1 MTTATLIPRVISLKE
16 LYQQHLSIPDYQR
29 PYKWTEKHVRTLFD
43 DLDYFVAG
51 ITVKN
56 RDDERYKYRLGTI
69 VLHKPTLIIR
79 PNKHTD
85 YYQYPL
91 QKFIQRKLPNVN
103 NIVDGQQR
111 TLTFYLIWYALHAR
125 KNLLNKLGLPEF
137 SLEIPACRIS

>member
-1 MTTATLIPRVISLKE
+1 MTTATLTPKVISLTE
-16 LYQQHLSIPDYQR
+16 LYEQHLSIPDYQR

-85 YYQYPL
+85 YYQYPI

-103 NIVDGQQR
+103 NIEPYRVCR
-111 TLTFYLIWYALHAR
+111 RLFYL
-125 KNLLNKLGLPEF
+125 
-137 SLEIPACRIS
+137 S

>member
-1 MTTATLIPRVISLKE
+1 MTTATLILRVISLKE

-85 YYQYPL
+85 YYQYPI

-103 NIVDGQQR
+103 NIPVNKPP
-111 TLTFYLIWYALHAR
+111 LIAVFQ
-125 KNLLNKLGLPEF
+125 LGLP
-137 SLEIPACRIS
+137 LVKNLNNTVNQAVTIAIYKN